1 MKHAW
6 FPVTLS
12 FVLTHSSDRFNDINR
27 YIYICKVY
35 KPSFIYF
42 TNLHYRRGGKL
53 KLFVQL
59 LRSNTLSL
67 WQQEDMSSLRL
78 LSGENSGRQM
88 KSNFSLRQKLNL
100 YLKEKLLADLNY
112 NLKELVIHIRMSQL
126 STILDV
132 KAIKNF
138 RFDKVD

>member
-1 MKHAW
+1 M
-6 FPVTLS
+6 
-12 FVLTHSSDRFNDINR
+12 
-27 YIYICKVY
+27 
-35 KPSFIYF
+35 
-42 TNLHYRRGGKL
+42 HYRRGGKL

-59 LRSNTLSL
+59 LRSNALSL
-67 WQQEDMSSLRL
+67 WRQEDMSSLRL

-132 KAIKNF
+132 KAIKIF

>member
-1 MKHAW
+1 M
-6 FPVTLS
+6 
-12 FVLTHSSDRFNDINR
+12 RN
-27 YIYICKVY
+27 
-35 KPSFIYF
+35 
-42 TNLHYRRGGKL
+42 
-53 KLFVQL
+53 
-59 LRSNTLSL
+59 
-67 WQQEDMSSLRL
+67 
-78 LSGENSGRQM
+78 
-88 KSNFSLRQKLNL
+88 NFSLRQKLNL

>member
-1 MKHAW
+1 M
-6 FPVTLS
+6 
-12 FVLTHSSDRFNDINR
+12 
-27 YIYICKVY
+27 
-35 KPSFIYF
+35 
-42 TNLHYRRGGKL
+42 
-53 KLFVQL
+53 
-59 LRSNTLSL
+59 RSNALSL
-67 WQQEDMSSLRL
+67 WRQEDMSSLRL

-88 KSNFSLRQKLNL
+88 KSNLSLRQKLNL

>member
-1 MKHAW
+1 M
-6 FPVTLS
+6 
-12 FVLTHSSDRFNDINR
+12 
-27 YIYICKVY
+27 
-35 KPSFIYF
+35 
-42 TNLHYRRGGKL
+42 HYRRGGKL

-67 WQQEDMSSLRL
+67 WRQEDMSSLRL

-132 KAIKNF
+132 KAIKIF
-138 RFDKVD
+138 RFDIFY

>member
-1 MKHAW
+1 MTKMKHTW

-12 FVLTHSSDRFNDINR
+12 FVLMHLSDRFNDINR

-35 KPSFIYF
+35 KSSFIYF

-100 YLKEKLLADLNY
+100 YLKEKLLAGLNY

-126 STILDV
+126 STI
-132 KAIKNF
+132 F
-138 RFDKVD
+138 RCKSY

>member
-1 MKHAW
+1 M
-6 FPVTLS
+6 
-12 FVLTHSSDRFNDINR
+12 
-27 YIYICKVY
+27 
-35 KPSFIYF
+35 
-42 TNLHYRRGGKL
+42 HYRRGGKL

-59 LRSNTLSL
+59 LHSNALFL
-67 WQQEDMSSLRL
+67 WEHEHTSSLRL
-78 LSGENSGRQM
+78 LSVENSGRQM
-88 KSNFSLRQKLNL
+88 RNNFSLRQKLNL

-112 NLKELVIHIRMSQL
+112 DLKELVIHIRMSQL

>member
-1 MKHAW
+1 M
-6 FPVTLS
+6 
-12 FVLTHSSDRFNDINR
+12 
-27 YIYICKVY
+27 
-35 KPSFIYF
+35 
-42 TNLHYRRGGKL
+42 HYRRGGKL

-67 WQQEDMSSLRL
+67 WRQEDMSSLRL

-100 YLKEKLLADLNY
+100 YLKQKLLADLNY

-132 KAIKNF
+132 KAIKIF
-138 RFDKVD
+138 RFDIFY

>member
-1 MKHAW
+1 M
-6 FPVTLS
+6 
-12 FVLTHSSDRFNDINR
+12 LTHSSDRFNDINR

-67 WQQEDMSSLRL
+67 WRQEDMSSLRL

-126 STILDV
+126 SIILDV
-132 KAIKNF
+132 KAIKIF
-138 RFDKVD
+138 RFDIFN

>member
-1 MKHAW
+1 MI
-6 FPVTLS
+6 P
-12 FVLTHSSDRFNDINR
+12 SSDRFNDINR

-42 TNLHYRRGGKL
+42 TNLHYRCGRKF

-59 LRSNTLSL
+59 LRSNALSL
-67 WQQEDMSSLRL
+67 WRQEDMSSLRL
-78 LSGENSGRQM
+78 LSGANSGRQM

-126 STILDV
+126 STI
-132 KAIKNF
+132 F
-138 RFDKVD
+138 RCKSY

>member
-1 MKHAW
+1 M
-6 FPVTLS
+6 
-12 FVLTHSSDRFNDINR
+12 
-27 YIYICKVY
+27 
-35 KPSFIYF
+35 
-42 TNLHYRRGGKL
+42 HYRRGGKL

-67 WQQEDMSSLRL
+67 WRQEDMSSLRL

-126 STILDV
+126 SIILDV
-132 KAIKNF
+132 KAIKIF
-138 RFDKVD
+138 RFDIFN

>member
-1 MKHAW
+1 M
-6 FPVTLS
+6 
-12 FVLTHSSDRFNDINR
+12 LTHSSDRLNDING

-100 YLKEKLLADLNY
+100 YLKQKLLADLNY

>member
-1 MKHAW
+1 M
-6 FPVTLS
+6 
-12 FVLTHSSDRFNDINR
+12 
-27 YIYICKVY
+27 
-35 KPSFIYF
+35 
-42 TNLHYRRGGKL
+42 HYRRGGKL

-132 KAIKNF
+132 KAIKIF

>member
-1 MKHAW
+1 M
-6 FPVTLS
+6 
-12 FVLTHSSDRFNDINR
+12 
-27 YIYICKVY
+27 
-35 KPSFIYF
+35 
-42 TNLHYRRGGKL
+42 
-53 KLFVQL
+53 

-67 WQQEDMSSLRL
+67 WRQEDMSSLRL

-100 YLKEKLLADLNY
+100 YLKQKLLADLNY